1 MTDRRQFLK
10 AYSVTTKTQRHKGGA
25 PQIVPKRSFSWRSAF
40 VSLCLCGLVL
50 AAAPILAQSSKESL
64 ARLIETGNR
73 KAALDRIR
81 AGADV
86 NEAQPD
92 GTHPILWAVYLV
104 DYELLGALIAKKANV
119 NVRNEFGSTP
129 IAEAA
134 NLADARMVKML
145 LDAGAEPEG
154 ANPDGQTALMLAI
167 KTGGVD
173 IVDMLI
179 KAGANVNTVEKFHKQ
194 TPLMWAAAAPRN
206 AGAMVKLLLAKG
218 ADVKPRALYTD
229 WPSQITSEP
238 RAQYRPV
245 GGLTALLYA
254 ARDGCYDC
262 VEALIGAG
270 ADVNVPTPEGVTAL
284 MLALDNDHNDVAK
297 LVLDRGANP
306 NLWDWWGRT
315 ALYIAVD
322 RKETMG
328 GGRGRGGAA
337 AGGRGGGA
345 PEARR
350 GSGAAVSSMD
360 IIKALLAANVD
371 LNPQLNFHRP
381 SRGGN
386 SGRFIDPLLN
396 TGCTPLLRAT
406 MAGDSEVVRALLD
419 KGANPN
425 INDMGLTPFLVAAG
439 VGAGNRGG
447 TGLAAQTSAGGP
459 VNMELMEL
467 LLQHGADVNAQVTG
481 TLTYSMRVSRA
492 PSANEGKT
500 ALHVAAETGKTDLV
514 LYLLGKGASTQIT
527 DADGKKPIDLAG
539 DSGRGGSAPP
549 AAGGGPANGGVNPA
563 SAAEIRSLLGNA
575 ASTR

>member
-1 MTDRRQFLK
+1 
-10 AYSVTTKTQRHKGGA
+10 V
-25 PQIVPKRSFSWRSAF
+25 
-40 VSLCLCGLVL
+40 VL
-50 AAAPILAQSSKESL
+50 AALPLLAQGSKGSL
-64 ARLIETGNR
+64 ASLIESGNR
-73 KAALDRIR
+73 KTALERIR

-92 GTHPILWAVYLV
+92 GSRPVHWAVYRV
-104 DYELLGALIAKKANV
+104 DYELLAALIAKKANV

-134 NLADARMVKML
+134 GLADARLMKML

-167 KTGGVD
+167 KTGEVPV
-173 IVDMLI
+173 VDMLI
-179 KAGANVNTVEKFHKQ
+179 KAGAKVNTIEKFHKQ
-194 TPLMWAAAAPRN
+194 TPLMWAVSAPNNAAE
-206 AGAMVKLLLAKG
+206 MTKLLLAKG
-218 ADVKPRALYTD
+218 ADVKPRALYSD

-297 LVLDRGANP
+297 LLLDRGANP
-306 NLWDWWGRT
+306 QLWDWWGRT
-315 ALYIAVD
+315 ALYLAID
-322 RKETMG
+322 RKETNSA
-328 GGRGRGGAA
+328 RARGGAGGSR
-337 AGGRGGGA
+337 GGRGGGA
-345 PEARR
+345 AARR
-350 GSGAAVSSMD
+350 GSGAVISNMD
-360 IIKALLAANVD
+360 IINALLAAGVD
-371 LNPQLNFHRP
+371 PNPELNFHRP
-381 SRGGN
+381 SRSGN

-406 MAGDSEVVRALLD
+406 MGGDAEVVRALLA

-467 LLQHGADVNAQVTG
+467 LLQHGADINAQVSG
-481 TLTYSMRVSRA
+481 TMTYTMRVSRA

-500 ALHVAAETGKTDLV
+500 ALHVAVETGKTDLV
-514 LYLLGKGASTQIT
+514 RYLLEKGAGTELV
-527 DADGKKPIDLAG
+527 DAEGHKAIDLVAAKTAG
-539 DSGRGGSAPP
+539 
-549 AAGGGPANGGVNPA
+549 A
-563 SAAEIRSLLGNA
+563 SEIRGLLQQGGRQA
-575 ASTR
+575 VGR